1 MSRTPSSHSRIMT
14 SVSPRLPTEATH
26 AWRKAPSAGPIC
38 QHKGTTLTLASY
50 EARASPAS
58 DLLSWLASFQ
68 NAVEMKTGLWILI
81 YPLLYARIRLE
92 LYMPFLLFVPCHQR
106 HSTRYGQIWGVGF
119 DVFYTLIGL
128 RGSKAEHVCYFV
140 RVRVRD
146 CIHVNK
152 HGSGRILSKL
162 Q

>member
-1 MSRTPSSHSRIMT
+1 MT
-14 SVSPRLPTEATH
+14 SVSPRLPTAATH
-26 AWRKAPSAGPIC
+26 AWRKAISAGPVR
-38 QHKGTTLTLASY
+38 QHKGMTLTHAWY
-50 EARASPAS
+50 EARASPPG
-58 DLLSWLASFQ
+58 DLLSWLAEFQ
-68 NAVEMKTGLWILI
+68 NAMEMKIGPWILI
-81 YPLLYARIRLE
+81 YDLLYARIRLE
-92 LYMPFLLFVPCHQR
+92 LCMPFYCLCHVIKDTALDR
-106 HSTRYGQIWGVGF
+106 GQMWGIGF

-162 Q
+162 QYIG